1 MTLSLEERILKNI
14 DPNQKIKIIKE
25 VRTLLGLGLKEAKE
39 AVEKLPNILKA
50 GMKKEEA
57 ETMKETL

>member
-1 MTLSLEERILKNI
+1 
-14 DPNQKIKIIKE
+14 
-25 VRTLLGLGLKEAKE
+25 LGLKEAKE